1 MSKDEYEVSEVSD
14 LVLEH
19 LMNPRNYGE
28 IEDCDCC
35 GIGYD
40 DRTGEFAVIYLK
52 VENET
57 IKDIKFSAKACQ
69 DTIVAGSMFSEMVEK
84 DSIKRALEAVSIV
97 RDKIKN
103 APPAQRACTS
113 LILTAFEACVINL
126 ENRNKGIDEEL
137 HKIKIAESCEIKEGE
152 NV

>member
-1 MSKDEYEVSEVSD
+1 MSENSEVIPEVSD

-28 IEDCDCC
+28 IKDCDSC

-52 VENET
+52 VKDDVIE
-57 IKDIKFSAKACQ
+57 DIKFSAKACQ
-69 DTIVAGSMFSEMVEK
+69 DTIVAGSMFSEMVER
-84 DSIKRALEAVSIV
+84 DTIKNALEAVLLV
-97 RDKIKN
+97 REKIKN

-113 LILTAFEACVINL
+113 LILTAFEAAVKNL
-126 ENRNKGIDEEL
+126 NNRKNGVDEEVC
-137 HKIKIAESCEIKEGE
+137 KMKIAESCEVE
-152 NV
+152 NG